1 MKRPPSPIPNLSVRQ
16 LRAVAAVARYSS
28 FIAAAAELELS
39 QPGLS
44 RMIRSAEEELGTP
57 LFERTTRHV
66 TLTSAGVEF
75 VPLAERILHDLELS
89 SGVLRELK
97 QQSRGHLSISCP
109 MAFATNMLAA
119 LIINYKRSRPNVVV
133 NVHEGIQSSS
143 IGLVRSGHVDFGIG
157 APTEPH
163 DDLVIEELCKTT
175 YHAVFHKDHRFAARD
190 RLHLSDLRGEPL
202 VSMPPASNMRRIMDG
217 AAAKA
222 GFRLDYTITLNTYS
236 ALAQFVRRKMGVTIL
251 VNTSLPNDPLLRS
264 LPIDPRQFSGTLALM
279 RLKGRPMSEAALGFQ
294 EVIRAHFAQ
303 IVAADKKRGRAG
315 AGTSGRAPSAPAV
328 RAAASARAAGSP
340 RR

>member
-1 MKRPPSPIPNLSVRQ
+1 MKRLASRIPNLSVRQ
-16 LRAVAAVARYSS
+16 LMAVAAVARYSS

-44 RMIRSAEEELGTP
+44 RMIRSAEDELGSS

-66 TLTSAGVEF
+66 TLTNAGVEF

-97 QQSRGHLSISCP
+97 QQSRGHLVISCP

-119 LIINYKRSRPNVVV
+119 LIIKYKRSKPNVVV
-133 NVHEGIQSSS
+133 NVHEGIQSNS

-157 APTEPH
+157 APTEPN
-163 DDLVIEELCKTT
+163 DDLVIEELCSTC
-175 YHAVFHKDHRFAARD
+175 YHVVFHKDHRFALRD
-190 RLHLSDLRGEPL
+190 RLHLADLRGEAL

-222 GFRLDYTITLNTYS
+222 GFRLNYTITLNTYS
-236 ALAQFVRRKMGVTIL
+236 AIAQFVRRKMGVTIL

-264 LPIDPRQFSGTLALM
+264 LPIDPAEFSGTLALM
-279 RLKGRPMSEAALGFQ
+279 RLRGRPMSEAALGFQ
-294 EVIRAHFAQ
+294 EVIKAHFAEF
-303 IVAADKKRGRAG
+303 AATEKARAR
-315 AGTSGRAPSAPAV
+315 ARRASGPSSSAPAA
-328 RAAASARAAGSP
+328 RAAASGRAGGPP